1 MYKYTHMYSEEEPK
15 FEEGDV
21 FRTIVPLKK
30 IATAKAG
37 GQTEV
42 WQKVPRKSLESP
54 SIKSQRQIEK
64 IEDKIRQMIKEN
76 NLITRNEI
84 AEECGISK
92 KTVTRYIKKMKEF
105 IYTGKGKNGCW
116 IKVNDENSIK

>member
-1 MYKYTHMYSEEEPK
+1 MIKMEDFKPYAKNPSNAAVFKEIGFADSLCSGIRNLYKYTHIYLEFEPN

-42 WQKVPRKSLESP
+42 WQKVSRKSLN
-54 SIKSQRQIEK
+54 KV
-64 IEDKIRQMIKEN
+64 
-76 NLITRNEI
+76 T
-84 AEECGISK
+84 
-92 KTVTRYIKKMKEF
+92 KT
-105 IYTGKGKNGCW
+105 N
-116 IKVNDENSIK
+116 